1 MKKFTF
7 DKKEQK
13 LLTVEIEGKR
23 FTFNPNT
30 LAAKKA
36 SEKFVKCQAP
46 IIKRL
51 EKEGLSQKELN
62 DIVIQSCSLVKETV
76 NSILGKN
83 AYNRIFEG
91 RTVDFD
97 EHQKLITFL
106 FEEITNFVS
115 KNPNETRYEFA
126 N

>member
-1 MKKFTF
+1 MNKFTF

-13 LLTVEIEGKR
+13 LLTVEIQGKR

-30 LAAKKA
+30 LATKKA

-46 IIKRL
+46 LVKMTKRKDL
-51 EKEGLSQKELN
+51 NQKELS
-62 DIVIQSCSLVKETV
+62 DLVLKSCSLVKETV

-91 RTVDFD
+91 RTVDFF

-106 FEEITNFVS
+106 FEEIAEFNQNNRS
-115 KNPNETRYEFA
+115 ENEPA
-126 N
+126 A

>member
-1 MKKFTF
+1 MNKFTF

-13 LLTVEIEGKR
+13 LLTVEIQGKR

-30 LAAKKA
+30 LATKKA

-51 EKEGLSQKELN
+51 EKKGLSQKELS
-62 DIVIQSCSLVKETV
+62 DIVVQSCSLVKETV

-97 EHQKLITFL
+97 EHQKLMTFL
-106 FEEITNFVS
+106 FEEITEFNQ
-115 KNPNETRYEFA
+115 KNRSENEPA
-126 N
+126 A